1 MCNFCELDNET
12 NYEMNERISKYWKD
26 FNIFEKSIDSKDND
40 NNFVFYDG
48 PIYANAK
55 PGLHHMFAKEIK
67 DAFCRYKTMKGYRVL
82 RKIGL
87 DTHGLPIEVN
97 VEKKLGFSSKA
108 DIENFGID
116 KFNEECRN
124 ATQTNISDVVKLTNM
139 MGQFIDTD
147 NPYVT
152 CSNEY
157 IETEWWIINELNKKG
172 LLYQG
177 NKVLPYCPRCG
188 TELANFEVAQGYKE
202 VSVNTVIVPFKLKDE
217 DTYMLVWTTT
227 PWTLIAN
234 LGLCVNPN
242 EDYIKVE
249 SMGYKFI
256 VAKKLAGS
264 VLGDE
269 YKVLDTFKGKSLEN
283 KEYEQLMP
291 FLSVEGKAFIVTCDD
306 YVTMEDGTGIVH
318 LAPAYG
324 DDDNRVCKKYGITF
338 VNPVGKDGKYTEGPW
353 IDRLVTDPELEID
366 IIKYLKENDKLFKKI
381 KIKHDYPHCWRCKQ
395 PLLYYAKPAWYI
407 ANTKYK
413 KEIIEANKKVNW
425 HPSYVGEKRFANWLD
440 NMIDWGISRNRFW
453 GAPLPVWTCSC
464 GHIKTIGSISELK
477 ELSIEKLNDNEIDL
491 HRPYVDN
498 IHIKCEKCGGTMDR
512 VTDVLDVWFDS
523 GCMPYSQYHY
533 PFENKELF
541 EQQFPADFIAEGI
554 DQTRGWFYVLLVI
567 STLISGKSPYKNVLV
582 NDLMLDANGKKMSKS
597 LGNIVEPFTTI
608 EKYGAD
614 IVRYYLLNVSPV
626 WTPLKFDYKG
636 VEEVASKFYNTF
648 KNTYNFF
655 AIYANADKIDPRE
668 YKMDYKDLTEIDKW
682 LLSKYN
688 KLVKN
693 VTEAMENYDLTTT
706 TRSILEFVSEDLSNW
721 YIRRNRRRFWSSKLD
736 NDKKAVYYTTY
747 NVLEGLCRL
756 IAPIAPFISED
767 IYIKLTGNESVHLA
781 DYPTYDKKYIKE
793 KIEHRMDLVRNLISL
808 GRNIREE
815 VRIKVRQ
822 PISEC
827 LIDGKNEELI
837 SDLVPLIEEE
847 LNVKKV
853 TFINDLSEF
862 MNYTVKPNFKEVGK
876 IFASS
881 INIFA
886 EKLSKLSIEDIQ
898 TLQNNEIIKMNID
911 NKEYDVDLTYV
922 DIRTNSK
929 EGFSGASDANDF
941 VILNTDLTDDLI
953 LEGIAREMISKV
965 QNLRKS
971 SDFDIVD
978 RINIYYSGD
987 DLVKEAVNKFNDF
1000 IKTET
1005 LALDIIVDNNLSCE
1019 FDLNGHMSKLSV
1031 KKIAK

>member
-1 MCNFCELDNET
+1 MCKFCELEKET
-12 NYEMNERISKYWKD
+12 NYEMDERISKYWKD
-26 FNIFEKSIDSKDND
+26 NKIFEKSIETKDEK

-67 DAFCRYKTMKGYRVL
+67 DSFCRYKAMRGYHVL

-202 VSVNTVIVPFKLKDE
+202 VSVNTVIVPFKLKEE

-256 VAKKLAGS
+256 VAKKLANS

-269 YKVLDTFKGKSLEN
+269 YKVLDTFKGKKLEN
-283 KEYEQLMP
+283 KEYVQLMP
-291 FLSVEGKAFIVTCDD
+291 FIKVNEKAFIITCDE

-338 VNPVGKDGKYTEGPW
+338 INPVGKDGKYIEGPW
-353 IDRLVTDPELEID
+353 EGRLVTDPELEID

-395 PLLYYAKPAWYI
+395 PLVYYAKQAWYI

-413 KEIIEANKKVNW
+413 KEIIEANKQVNW

-464 GHIKTIGSISELK
+464 GHFKTIGSIDELK
-477 ELSIEKLNDNEIDL
+477 ELSIEKLKDSEIDL

-498 IHIKCEKCGGTMDR
+498 IHIKCEKCGKTMDR
-512 VTDVLDVWFDS
+512 VSDVLDVWFDS

-541 EQQFPADFIAEGI
+541 ESQFPADFIAEGI

-614 IVRYYLLNVSPV
+614 IVRFYLLNVSPV

-636 VEEVASKFYNTF
+636 VEEVASKFYNTL

-668 YKMDYKDLTEIDKW
+668 FKVDYKDLTEIDKW

-688 KLVKN
+688 KLVESVN
-693 VTEAMENYDLTTT
+693 NSMDDYDLTST
-706 TRSILEFVSEDLSNW
+706 TRNILEFISEDLSNW
-721 YIRRNRRRFWSSKLD
+721 YIRRNRRRFWSSELD
-736 NDKKAVYYTTY
+736 LDKKAVYYTTY
-747 NVLEGLCRL
+747 NVLEGVCRL
-756 IAPIAPFISED
+756 IAPITPFISED
-767 IYIKLTGNESVHLA
+767 IYIKLTGKESVHLA
-781 DYPTYDKKYIKE
+781 EYPIANKKFINE
-793 KIEHRMDLVRNLISL
+793 KIEVRMDLIRNLISL

-815 VRIKVRQ
+815 VKIKVRQ
-822 PISEC
+822 PLSEC
-827 LIDGKNEELI
+827 LIDGKNESLI

-853 TFINDLSEF
+853 TFISDLSKF

-876 IFASS
+876 IFGS
-881 INIFA
+881 NIKEFTNRLL
-886 EKLSKLSIEDIQ
+886 ELTIDDIKK
-898 TLQNNEIIKMNID
+898 LQNNEVINMNINGTD
-911 NKEYDVDLTYV
+911 YNVDLSYI

-929 EGFSGASDANDF
+929 EGFSGSSDANNF
-941 VILNTDLTDDLI
+941 VILNTELTEDLI
-953 LEGIAREMISKV
+953 LEGIAREIVSKV
-965 QNLRKS
+965 QNLRKNN
-971 SDFDIVD
+971 DYNIID
-978 RINIYYSGD
+978 RIIIYYNGD
-987 DLVKEAVNKFNDF
+987 DKVKEAIYKFNEF
-1000 IKTET
+1000 IKNET
-1005 LALDIIVDNNLSCE
+1005 LATTVEEKDNQGE
-1019 FDLNGHMSKLSV
+1019 EYDLNGHSSKLYIERV
-1031 KKIAK
+1031 K